1 MQIPNMY
8 SVGNPT
14 QINYAILSL
23 NISFSVLIF
32 VSHRKRLLV
41 IHPNNKPWVTKEL
54 KSFINKKKRSH
65 FSGGPLEKKA
75 VARGVR
81 NEVRK
86 AKLKYKET
94 MERQYTGDLRQAWK
108 GIKTMVSIN
117 QDRNECKQAVRVNV
131 VEDSDL
137 PNAFNSSRFER
148 TEFSDISRLR
158 IFVSEND
165 MVISQECV
173 ATLLRKVK
181 IRKAAGPDAI
191 CGCTLRYCA
200 DQLSGV
206 FTNLFQRCFDSGQI
220 PTVWKTSTIIPI
232 PKVKNSRELKE
243 FRPVALKSL
252 VMKIFERIVKDM
264 TLSMIDGKLDPL
276 QFAYQAGKGV
286 EDATLFILDC
296 VTNTL
301 RNPNP
306 TPDFYS
312 LTFPQHSTK
321 CSLTF

>member
-117 QDRNECKQAVRVNV
+117 QDRNECKQAIRVHG

-137 PNAFNSSRFER
+137 PTAFTSSRFER
-148 TEFSDISRLR
+148 TEFYDDISRLR
-158 IFVSEND
+158 GSLVSAND
-165 MVISQECV
+165 MVMSQECEC
-173 ATLLRKVK
+173 LLRKVK
-181 IRKAAGPDAI
+181 IRKAAGPGAV
-191 CGCTLRYCA
+191 CGRTLRYCA

-206 FTNLFQRCFDSGQI
+206 FTKLFQRCLNSGQI

-232 PKVKNSRELKE
+232 PKVKNSRELKG
-243 FRPVALKSL
+243 FRSVALTSL
-252 VMKIFERIVKDM
+252 VMKIFERILKDM
-264 TLSMIDGKLDPL
+264 NLGMIDDKLDPL
-276 QFAYQAGKGV
+276 QFAYRAGKEWRGRK
-286 EDATLFILDC
+286 TSFHLI
-296 VTNTL
+296 
-301 RNPNP
+301 
-306 TPDFYS
+306 
-312 LTFPQHSTK
+312 H
-321 CSLTF
+321 